1 MGDKMA
7 TAAWG
12 DSNLETSTGF
22 HIVELH
28 GSTAALSIALF
39 TLILLAVVYLF
50 LVRRRHAAAL
60 RSLEFQLSALR
71 QAASPGRQRRNP
83 SPSPNPGPLT
93 TSHQAWMGGT
103 PYDGRST
110 YVQPQIIEMPV
121 AMENRWMPKGMP
133 RLAPHHD
140 EAISMDRGTMEAILD
155 ALRGRGRSVANHHHD
170 RPTAPPPQLSDPNTQ
185 VI

>member
-1 MGDKMA
+1 MA
-7 TAAWG
+7 TKARG

-71 QAASPGRQRRNP
+71 QAASPERQRRNP
-83 SPSPNPGPLT
+83 NPNPGPIHSPPAT
-93 TSHQAWMGGT
+93 YPWMGGT
-103 PYDGRST
+103 PFDGRST

-121 AMENRWMPKGMP
+121 TMENRWAPKGMPP

-155 ALRGRGRSVANHHHD
+155 ALRGRGRSVANHHHE
-170 RPTAPPPQLSDPNTQ
+170 RPTAPPPQPSDPNTQ